1 MFVRVVMRKRFLP
14 AAIVLTCVIGALSAG
29 RYLVPFENV
38 CGILISHF
46 TQIDPW
52 WTDIQYRVVILIRL
66 PRVLGAA
73 LTGATLAMSGAALQN
88 ILKNPLVSSQ
98 IIGVSSGAAFGGT
111 LAILFFENALM
122 TIGCAYIGG
131 VSSLLLVWVL
141 CNRGRDSSPLRI
153 VLGGIIINAFFTALI
168 SLIEYVADPYNKLPA
183 IVVWLM
189 GSFAS
194 VSWDR
199 LCLSA
204 PALVFSGFLL
214 YFLRFRI
221 GVLSLGEEEARALGI
236 RVGITRWLVMSI
248 VALVASATVAMAG
261 VVGWIGL
268 VVPHVAR
275 MFVGSGHRDLIPLSC
290 FLGAAYTVLIDT
302 LARTLVEVEIPMGIL
317 TALVGTP
324 LFAVLMYKLMKKE
337 EGR

>member
-1 MFVRVVMRKRFLP
+1 MPRNRLFP
-14 AAIVLTCVIGALSAG
+14 ALIVLTCMIGALSAG
-29 RYLVPFENV
+29 RYFVPFKNV

-46 TQIDPW
+46 MTLDPW

-111 LAILFFENALM
+111 LAILFFESALV
-122 TIGCAYIGG
+122 TILCAYVGG
-131 VSSLLLVWVL
+131 VLSLVLVWFL
-141 CNRGRDSSPLRI
+141 CNQGKDSSPLRI

-168 SLIEYVADPYNKLPA
+168 SLIEYVADPYSKLPA

-189 GSFAS
+189 GSFAA

-199 LCLSA
+199 LHFSA
-204 PALVFSGFLL
+204 PALLLSGLLL
-214 YFLRFRI
+214 YLLRFRA
-221 GVLSLGEEEARALGI
+221 GVLSLGGEEARSLGI
-236 RVGITRWLVMSI
+236 DVGFTRWLIMGI

-275 MFVGSGHRDLIPLSC
+275 MFGGSGHRDLIPLSC

-324 LFAVLMYKLMKKE
+324 LFAVLMYKLMRKE
-337 EGR
+337 EGQ